1 MRLSPGTG
9 NARVWHFALWVLGIL
24 ILVPG
29 AGWGQTQSDT
39 VLAEPAPVRVK
50 KGSIFS
56 GRPGKSML
64 LSLAL
69 PGTGQIYN
77 KSYLRVPFVYA
88 AVGGMTYVLNART
101 REYNCLRDAY
111 IAAVDQVPYVPTSK
125 CPPKLAAN
133 IVQITDPARL
143 RILRD
148 QANSNRQLAI
158 VGFTLV
164 WLANGIDAFVDAHLK
179 EFDIDDNL
187 TLHTGLKMSDDPFA
201 PVRYGIF
208 VTLK

>member
-1 MRLSPGTG
+1 
-9 NARVWHFALWVLGIL
+9 
-24 ILVPG
+24 
-29 AGWGQTQSDT
+29 
-39 VLAEPAPVRVK
+39 
-50 KGSIFS
+50 
-56 GRPGKSML
+56 
-64 LSLAL
+64 
-69 PGTGQIYN
+69 
-77 KSYLRVPFVYA
+77 
-88 AVGGMTYVLNART
+88 
-101 REYNCLRDAY
+101 DAY

-201 PVRYGIF
+201 PVRYGI
-208 VTLK
+208 